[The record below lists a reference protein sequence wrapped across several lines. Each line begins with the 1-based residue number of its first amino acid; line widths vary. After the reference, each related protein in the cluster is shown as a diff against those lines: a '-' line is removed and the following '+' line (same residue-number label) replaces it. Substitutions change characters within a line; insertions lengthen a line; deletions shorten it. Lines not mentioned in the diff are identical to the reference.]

1 MRKVLAC
8 LAVLALAACA
18 QTTAPAPDGAPP
30 APQSADEAT
39 AQDICGASA
48 FTYLVGAPASGIDQ
62 TTLPELVRII
72 TPETMATEDFRPERL
87 NIIVGADG
95 IVGSLACY

>member
-1 MRKVLAC
+1 MRKMLAS
-8 LAVLALAACA
+8 LTVLALAACA
-18 QTTAPAPDGAPP
+18 QTTAP

-72 TPETMATEDFRPERL
+72 TPETMVTEDFRPERL